1 MLGQIVLPDGVV
13 DESAYDKLYLDINE
27 KTSLSKCLPMDYY
40 QQSFLENDDQTLVA
54 NWWVNITGKAQKEV
68 LVICRFIIGTKL
80 CFKQQTQVSVFST
93 MSSSSN
99 PYIDDHV
106 FVVDE

>member
-54 NWWVNITGKAQKEV
+54 N
-68 LVICRFIIGTKL
+68 
-80 CFKQQTQVSVFST
+80 
-93 MSSSSN
+93 
-99 PYIDDHV
+99 
-106 FVVDE
+106 